1 MTKYSDL
8 TFLKSF
14 ANNDSAKINKYV
26 GMFLSALPTSLSQ
39 MQQQLTAQEWK
50 SLRTS
55 AHSLKSQLKYMGI
68 ASGEQLAI
76 SIEKIAAD
84 ENGVD
89 QLPDLIAKLG
99 EITTIASS
107 ELKEEL
113 AKL

>member
-14 ANNDSAKINKYV
+14 ANNDPAKIHKYV
-26 GMFLSALPTSLSQ
+26 GMFLAALPASLSQ

-50 SLRTS
+50 SLRTT

-68 ASGEQLAI
+68 ADGEQLAV

-84 ENGVD
+84 EKGLE
-89 QLPDLIAKLG
+89 QLPDLIAKLD
-99 EITTIASS
+99 EITNIASS

>member
-1 MTKYSDL
+1 MAPYSDL

-14 ANNDSAKINKYV
+14 ANNDAAKINKYV
-26 GMFLSALPTSLSQ
+26 SMFLTALPASMSQ
-39 MQQQLTAQEWK
+39 MEQQVSAQEWK
-50 SLRTS
+50 SLRTT

-68 ASGEQLAI
+68 ASGEQLAVA
-76 SIEKIAAD
+76 IEKIAAD
-84 ENGVD
+84 ENGVE

-99 EITTIASS
+99 QITTIAST